1 MEKKLSNIDS
11 SIKELKDEILN
22 SKEYKEY
29 ISSKEVLDNN
39 KKIKDIVKRITTT
52 QKKLVSGK
60 GDISLEDELDKL
72 YEELYSYSEYN
83 DYIEKSNRLNI
94 LISDTCKELE
104 NYFNSLI
111 E

>member
-1 MEKKLSNIDS
+1 MEKKLSNLDS

-39 KKIKDIVKRITTT
+39 KKIKDIVTRITNT

-72 YEELYSYSEYN
+72 YEELYSYPEYN
-83 DYIEKSNRLNI
+83 EYVDKSTRLNI
-94 LISDTCKELE
+94 LISDTTKELE